1 MLSNSNITY
10 TGYVDDVDL
19 YYRAADVFINPIS
32 NDTGVKTKLIEAI
45 TNNCIAVSTKSGASG
60 IRKDLCTGK
69 LTVVN
74 DGDWN
79 SFVNN
84 ILECLTRRQEM
95 TKPEFY
101 EYYSWKTIAKKASEK
116 ILEIAQL

>member
-1 MLSNSNITY
+1 MLGCQNITY
-10 TGYVDDVDL
+10 AGYVDNVDL
-19 YYRAADVFINPIS
+19 YYRAADVFINPVS

-45 TNNCIAVSTKSGASG
+45 ANNCTAISTISGASG

-69 LTVVN
+69 LIMVN

-79 SFVNN
+79 SFVNS
-84 ILECLTRRQEM
+84 IVECLNQTGTM

-101 EYYSWKTIAKKASEK
+101 EFYSWDTISRKASKK
-116 ILEIAQL
+116 ILELVH